1 MNHGLVR
8 AWRRR
13 ELDDAPKMQITRYP
27 TICLIDPI
35 FTRSGHVGGPR
46 LFVPEIYSGEKI
58 EQIVHYTRYF
68 SEKWSMS
75 LACNLDLSNKSFFV
89 LHRMSWMWAKVLLEL
104 PLPVYPN
111 GPG

>member
-1 MNHGLVR
+1 MLV
-8 AWRRR
+8 AHV
-13 ELDDAPKMQITRYP
+13 
-27 TICLIDPI
+27 CLYLRFI
-35 FTRSGHVGGPR
+35 R
-46 LFVPEIYSGEKI
+46 GEKI
-58 EQIVHYTRYF
+58 EQIVHYTHYF

-75 LACNLDLSNKSFFV
+75 LACNLDLSNKSFLV